1 MQYSLKSVI
10 FVISLVAVF
19 CAVARV
25 FPPAQFSGM
34 MLVLLFV
41 SLLPYM
47 AAQCVMVLIGTSDR
61 SDIFPFLSTIYS
73 NPDTPTLTRASI
85 AFLFSTILLIAIYPL
100 AREIGSSFSQL
111 SFGVDDLQVSF
122 DSAFQRT
129 ALRLSLPELWRMLY
143 TYAVVHVV
151 KWIVFFAVIT
161 LFAGLTFARHLELK
175 HLFSRLLYFSPWL
188 FVLHFGMLTGVWIDD
203 SSITGPEGTVFY
215 WASCIEPTW
224 INRLAIPVAVVGY
237 FFSNYVLR
245 LSFKSSVMLAVATI
259 PLAIWATVAANELG
273 SFLI

>member
-47 AAQCVMVLIGTSDR
+47 AAQCVLVLIGTSDR

-73 NPDTPTLTRASI
+73 NPDTPTTARAWT
-85 AFLFSTILLIAIYPL
+85 AFVFSTILLIAVYPL
-100 AREIGSSFSQL
+100 ARELGSSFALL
-111 SFGVDDLQVSF
+111 SFSIDGHQFSYDEVIQRVSRRM
-122 DSAFQRT
+122 SIA
-129 ALRLSLPELWRMLY
+129 ELWRILY
-143 TYAVVHVV
+143 LWAVVHVA
-151 KWIVFFAVIT
+151 KWIAFFAVIT
-161 LFAGLTFARHLELK
+161 LLVGLTFARHLELK

-245 LSFKSSVMLAVATI
+245 LSFKSSVILAVATI